1 MPRLFDAGSPSAL
14 ARTWLPLAAC
24 LALAAA
30 PAAANPFLSGAG
42 GDGAAPALASPRSAG
57 PAVGL
62 QGELRET
69 LAGSIRSLAGES
81 SAKELAT
88 LLGAAFLYGLLHAAG
103 PGHRKTVVFSLFL
116 GRSAKPW
123 EPLAAGF
130 LSSGVHAATGVV
142 IVLALS
148 LLRGAVAGLGD
159 AERLGAWLDAGTFG
173 FMGLLALTLF
183 AAKLA
188 RLRRGKS
195 GLKGSREP
203 SSRAGVE
210 DARGGRGLYGA
221 VSAASLVPCPGAV
234 MLLLFALYAGRPDLG
249 VAGVLSMSL
258 GMGLVV
264 SAAGYLAFAGRQ
276 GLFSRLK
283 SRERLVGL
291 VADGLE
297 LLSYLLI
304 AAFAAAALLPMLR

>member
-1 MPRLFDAGSPSAL
+1 
-14 ARTWLPLAAC
+14 
-24 LALAAA
+24 
-30 PAAANPFLSGAG
+30 
-42 GDGAAPALASPRSAG
+42 
-57 PAVGL
+57 
-62 QGELRET
+62 
-69 LAGSIRSLAGES
+69 
-81 SAKELAT
+81 
-88 LLGAAFLYGLLHAAG
+88 
-103 PGHRKTVVFSLFL
+103 
-116 GRSAKPW
+116 
-123 EPLAAGF
+123 
-130 LSSGVHAATGVV
+130 
-142 IVLALS
+142 S

-173 FMGLLALTLF
+173 LMGLLALSLF
-183 AAKLA
+183 AVKLA

-203 SSRAGVE
+203 SSRAGME
-210 DARGGRGLYGA
+210 DASGGRGLYGV

-258 GMGLVV
+258 GMGIVV

-304 AAFAAAALLPMLR
+304 AAFAAAALLPLLR